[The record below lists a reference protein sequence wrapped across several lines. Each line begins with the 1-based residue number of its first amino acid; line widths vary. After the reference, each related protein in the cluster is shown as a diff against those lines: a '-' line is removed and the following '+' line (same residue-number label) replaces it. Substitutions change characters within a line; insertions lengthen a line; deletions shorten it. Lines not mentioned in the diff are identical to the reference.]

1 VGPDRHRRHAR
12 LLICALAPVLTVL
25 TIQLLCGP
33 AIPPAAARSAGAE
46 LAAAG
51 PTGGSAFTGAPL
63 TGGSDVASARSE
75 ADAAARRVDALRV
88 RYQQL
93 SARAAAEG
101 GRLAAA
107 FGAQSLVSG
116 QHDADAAALA
126 HAASVRA
133 ASVRAVYADGGELG
147 LLGSVL
153 AARSADD
160 ALWRLG
166 TARRIEAGLL
176 RGLQGQ
182 ETAAAGAEAR
192 SRQAEDAAA
201 DADAALA
208 QELAAFQD
216 DVAAA
221 DATLNQAEAE
231 LSRLTAN
238 ARRLLAAQE
247 AAQRLAAARA
257 AAQAAR
263 LAPTEVS
270 ALVIPPEYLSAYHD
284 AAATCPGLD
293 WSLLAAVGQVESGH
307 GRNNG
312 PSSAG
317 AIGPMQFMPATFDL
331 YAVDGDHDGVTDP
344 WNYRDAIFT
353 AAAYLCASGARDAT
367 PDGIRAALFAYNHA
381 QWYVDLVLSA
391 QRAILAAN

>member
-1 VGPDRHRRHAR
+1 MGPDRRRRRAR
-12 LLICALAPVLTVL
+12 LLTCALAPVLTVL
-25 TIQLLCGP
+25 LTSGP
-33 AIPPAAARSAGAE
+33 AIPSAAARSARADR
-46 LAAAG
+46 AAVE
-51 PTGGSAFTGAPL
+51 PTGGSAFTGSPVA
-63 TGGSDVASARSE
+63 GGGDVASARSE

-88 RYQQL
+88 RYQLL
-93 SARAAAEG
+93 SAQAAEEG

-107 FGAQSLVSG
+107 FAAQSRVSG
-116 QHDADAAALA
+116 RHEADAAALA

-133 ASVRAVYADGGELG
+133 ASVRAVYADGGQLG

-166 TARRIEAGLL
+166 TARRIQAGLL
-176 RGLQGQ
+176 QGMQ
-182 ETAAAGAEAR
+182 DRQDAAAGAEAR

-221 DATLNQAEAE
+221 DATLRQAEAE
-231 LSRLTAN
+231 LARLTAN

-247 AAQRLAAARA
+247 AARRLAQARA

-263 LAPTEVS
+263 LAPTDVS
-270 ALVIPPEYLSAYHD
+270 ALVIPPEYLSAYQ
-284 AAATCPGLD
+284 AAATTCPGLD
-293 WSLLAAVGQVESGH
+293 WTLLAAVGQVESGH

-353 AAAYLCASGARDAT
+353 AAAYLCTSGARGAS

-391 QRAILAAN
+391 QQAILAAN